1 VAAIALVCF
10 AVFVG
15 GIRWWRGSAGRGP
28 TAPRISLPL
37 GPEDVAA
44 STTVRSTTATAV
56 AGAGGVTERGKRRVR
71 VEVKAV
77 RHVWLRAEV
86 DGRELVARLV
96 RAGEN
101 FEFKGA
107 NDVVLRAGDAGALL
121 MSVDGGAPA
130 AFGGAG
136 AVLTRRVAA
145 DPSPSPQRQAPSQ
158 ATAAPPGSSTAARP
172 LLPRPDAHALPTP
185 VSLPQSHTITPDRR
199 IDPPEQSQAASE
211 TVRAA
216 PAPTAPGGSDEGD
229 VLRAHEAYFEALR
242 RGDQGQVGRL
252 AADGFSVTG
261 GPAADE
267 AGVPYE
273 ITLRNASV
281 EIRGVGAV
289 VSGTASQRINGPD
302 GQFLR
307 HQPLLFSEV
316 WIRRDG
322 QWQLMNVRLMSQGAA
337 R

>member
-1 VAAIALVCF
+1 
-10 AVFVG
+10 
-15 GIRWWRGSAGRGP
+15 
-28 TAPRISLPL
+28 
-37 GPEDVAA
+37 
-44 STTVRSTTATAV
+44 
-56 AGAGGVTERGKRRVR
+56 
-71 VEVKAV
+71 
-77 RHVWLRAEV
+77 
-86 DGRELVARLV
+86 
-96 RAGEN
+96 
-101 FEFKGA
+101 
-107 NDVVLRAGDAGALL
+107 VVLRAGDAGALL
-121 MSVDGGAPA
+121 MSVNGGDLA

-136 AVLTRRVAA
+136 TVLTRRVAA
-145 DPSPSPQRQAPSQ
+145 DGPKRPQRPAPSEST
-158 ATAAPPGSSTAARP
+158 ATPLGSSTAARP
-172 LLPRPDAHALPTP
+172 LLPRPDAPALHSP
-185 VSLPQSHTITPDRR
+185 VSLARSHTTATDRR
-199 IDPPEQSQAASE
+199 SGVPEQSQSASQP
-211 TVRAA
+211 A
-216 PAPTAPGGSDEGD
+216 PAAGSAPVPPATSGSDESD

-261 GPAADE
+261 APAADE
-267 AGVPYE
+267 SGVPYE